1 MKLTRHPLL
10 FLAFIAILAILAIAS
25 VAGYPLV
32 NQLPPEVLAGLAAA
46 GAMPMAVGASVPTG
60 TIFSL
65 ATAFGATKTV
75 DDISNAAEASVSSTA
90 HGYSVGDIIQLFSGW
105 GRLNRRVARVKS
117 VTTDAFVL
125 EDINTTNT
133 EFFPAGSG
141 DGTCRKISTW
151 QQINKILN
159 PTNSGGDPKN
169 ITVKF
174 LESDVE
180 ENLNDGFTA
189 ITETFDIDA
198 DEFGGA
204 GYESLVSFTE
214 VQTDTV
220 LKKTLKSGSL
230 IFTPC
235 RVAINENVKM
245 SDGTIMTNAVS
256 INGNGRITRYAA
268 A

>member
-1 MKLTRHPLL
+1 M
-10 FLAFIAILAILAIAS
+10 
-25 VAGYPLV
+25 
-32 NQLPPEVLAGLAAA
+32 
-46 GAMPMAVGASVPTG
+46 ASVPTG
-60 TIFSL
+60 TIFSIATVL
-65 ATAFGATKTV
+65 AAAKT
-75 DDISNAAEASVSSTA
+75 ISAITNAAEASVSCTA
-90 HGYSVGDIIQLFSGW
+90 HGYSAGDIVQVFSGW
-105 GRLNRRVARVKS
+105 GRLNRRVARVKTP
-117 VTTDAFVL
+117 TTDAFLL
-125 EDINTTNT
+125 EGINTTNT
-133 EFFPAGSG
+133 EFFPSGSG
-141 DGTCRKISTW
+141 IGTVKKVTTF

-159 PTNSGGDPKN
+159 PTNSGGEPKN

-180 ENLNDGFTA
+180 ENLNDGFSA

-204 GYESLVSFTE
+204 SYAALVALTD

-220 LKKTLKSGSL
+220 LKKTLKSGAL

-245 SDGTIMTNAVS
+245 SDGSIMTNAVS

>member
-1 MKLTRHPLL
+1 M
-10 FLAFIAILAILAIAS
+10 
-25 VAGYPLV
+25 
-32 NQLPPEVLAGLAAA
+32 
-46 GAMPMAVGASVPTG
+46 ASVPSG
-60 TIFSL
+60 TIFSV
-65 ATAFGATKTV
+65 ATVFGTAKTV
-75 DDISNAAEASVSSTA
+75 DDISNAAEAVVSSTA
-90 HGYSVGDIIQLFSGW
+90 HGYSVNDIVQLFSGW
-105 GRLNRRVARVKS
+105 GRLNRRVARIKS

-125 EDINTTNT
+125 EDINTTNL

-141 DGTCRKISTW
+141 DGTVKKVTTW

-159 PTNSGGDPKN
+159 PNNSGGEPKN

-174 LESDVE
+174 LDSDVE

-189 ITETFDIDA
+189 ITESFDIDA
-198 DEFGGA
+198 DEFGGNSYA
-204 GYESLVSFTE
+204 ALQALTE

-245 SDGTIMTNAVS
+245 TDGSIMTNAVS